1 MIRNNNEYMLADGS
15 PRYGVRIGNGLV
27 DDEEE
32 PTAEPSTASTGDLAG
47 QAASFTAHQLSVA
60 GKLRFTARNNT
71 AGEKAL
77 RDLRASRTAE
87 YAEAVAA
94 VTEQLESPKAWRH
107 AAGRAARQA
116 VVESERARGVAPVT
130 FNAMLLRLGLSVLPI
145 AAVVLLLAVN
155 VGFWPAFLVAFALS
169 LAVDPIQAHVR
180 RRTLGP
186 DNAGVSLPVV
196 SVLWD
201 DVVDATFINILEAK
215 GIAINPFDYKA
226 ATAGWVHLARTADSV
241 GTISGTR

>member
-1 MIRNNNEYMLADGS
+1 MIRNNDEYMLADGS
-15 PRYGVRIGNGLV
+15 PRYGIRIGNGLV

-32 PTAEPSTASTGDLAG
+32 PTAEPAPVSTGDLAER
-47 QAASFTAHQLSVA
+47 AASFTAHQLSVA
-60 GKLRFTARNNT
+60 GALRFTVRNNT

-77 RDLRASRTAE
+77 RDLRTSRTTE

-94 VTEQLESPKAWRH
+94 VTEQLESPKAWRQ
-107 AAGRAARQA
+107 AAVRTARRAVA
-116 VVESERARGVAPVT
+116 ESERTRGVART
-130 FNAMLLRLGLSVLPI
+130 TMNAMLLRLGLSLLPI
-145 AAVVLLLAVN
+145 VAVALLFAAN
-155 VGFWPAFLVAFALS
+155 VGFWQAFLVGFALS
-169 LAVDPIQAHVR
+169 LACDPVHAHVR

-186 DNAGVSLPVV
+186 DNARVDLPTV

-215 GIAINPFDYKA
+215 GIGVNPFDYKA

-241 GTISGTR
+241 GTITGA